1 MAQVTFLLFQN
12 CPGMVECLSSGN
24 FNKFVQHLDGLISLY
39 NLPVTDATQKFHA
52 WTALTAMEQD
62 LKTIF
67 NTYRFV

>member
-1 MAQVTFLLFQN
+1 MRD
-12 CPGMVECLSSGN
+12 CLSSGN
-24 FNKFVQHLDGLISLY
+24 FSKFVQHLDGLISLY